1 MSLHHEHFKSRVS
14 VPYSPVAFLDICYV
28 GLQSQTFWGLISPVH
43 VPDTGHKTFASQ
55 GRVPYLCNPSQLPIT
70 VLGVRFWQDCVSPS
84 PTHLNVAFLSLVV
97 EELVTVFRSFSEGSV
112 PYAAID
118 LVCPWEE
125 VIQDLP
131 TPPS

>member
-1 MSLHHEHFKSRVS
+1 M
-14 VPYSPVAFLDICYV
+14 
-28 GLQSQTFWGLISPVH
+28 
-43 VPDTGHKTFASQ
+43 
-55 GRVPYLCNPSQLPIT
+55 
-70 VLGVRFWQDCVSPS
+70 LGVRFWQDCVSPS

-97 EELVTVFRSFSEGSV
+97 EELVPVFRSFSEGTV